1 MADTTLLQMRN
12 IHYSYGGFEALR
24 GVDLDIRSGE
34 IHALVGEHR
43 AGKSTLMRILG
54 GNLVPKRGDIVLK
67 GRPVQFF
74 SPQDA
79 MSRGI
84 GMVYQSIMVIPSL
97 NAIENIYSG
106 RMPGAWLG
114 YRRYGRMLTE
124 SRKLLKDL
132 GQEFDLLTPLSELS
146 VVQQQMVEVA
156 RILAISPDI
165 LILDEI
171 SNRMNDEELVQ
182 LFRILAD
189 FRKAGK
195 SIIYITQNF
204 DEIFELADRVTVL
217 QDGYRKSTEMVADL
231 DRMRLYRLA
240 FDAVLETPGT
250 QSRGVPEEERQ
261 LMALRRYNRSLIED
275 LPVGVMI
282 FDREGTVFQA
292 NQSVAGILDVE
303 PASLIGRKLGDF
315 SLSEDSLIND
325 EILTTLSGRGKGAWE
340 GISIG
345 NAKFVKA
352 RILPLHDE
360 DYSYLGALL
369 TLEDASLSAS
379 VKEYLTEAEKH
390 QYTAELAAG
399 VAHEVN
405 NPLGIINNYLELL
418 KLKERDDD
426 DLIKLEKMQKEIRRI
441 TEIIGS
447 LLSFSRLP
455 RKNEDEVSLVELL
468 DEVLLL
474 LGHRLA
480 EKRIKLEKRFQT
492 DPALTAGDENRLKQ
506 VFINLLMNSLEAV
519 LDEGRIA
526 VEISKAGRFLRV
538 RVSDNGHG
546 IPQDLEESVFQP
558 FFTTKLTKTNT
569 GLGLSIC
576 DHIIKA
582 HGGTISYE
590 STPGEWTSFDVLL
603 PRTYR
608 PSAKERV

>member
-1 MADTTLLQMRN
+1 MAATTLLRMRN

-24 GVDLDIRSGE
+24 GVDLDIRAGE

-54 GNLVPKRGDIVLK
+54 GNLQPQRGRIILK
-67 GRPVQFF
+67 GRMVTLD

-79 MSRGI
+79 IAMGI
-84 GMVYQSIMVIPSL
+84 GMVYQSMMVIPSL
-97 NAIENIYSG
+97 NAVENIWSG
-106 RMPGAWLG
+106 RMPGAWFG
-114 YRRYGRMLTE
+114 FRRYGRMLEE
-124 SRKLLKDL
+124 SRRLLKEM
-132 GQEFDLLTPLSELS
+132 GQVFDLMRPLSELS
-146 VVQQQMVEVA
+146 VAQQQMVELA
-156 RILAISPDI
+156 RILALEPEI

-171 SNRMNDEELVQ
+171 SNRLNDEELTH

-189 FRKAGK
+189 FRKQGK

-204 DEIFELADRVTVL
+204 NEIFELADRVTVL
-217 QDGYRKSTEMVADL
+217 QDGYRKSTETVADL
-231 DRMRLYRLA
+231 DRMRLFRLA
-240 FDAVLETPGT
+240 FDAMLENPGS
-250 QSRGVPEEERQ
+250 QASGAIQDERRI
-261 LMALRRYNRSLIED
+261 MALRHYNHNIIED
-275 LPVGVMI
+275 LPVGVLI
-282 FDREGTVFQA
+282 LDRDAAVYQANHAALDLLGNDREELVGKSFSDLA
-292 NQSVAGILDVE
+292 FSVDEALEESILE
-303 PASLIGRKLGDF
+303 
-315 SLSEDSLIND
+315 
-325 EILTTLSGRGKGAWE
+325 TLLHRGKGAWE
-340 GISIG
+340 GVPVG
-345 NAKFVKA
+345 NAQFVKV
-352 RILPLHDE
+352 RVLPMHDE

-379 VKEYLTEAEKH
+379 VQEYLTEAEKH

-426 DLIKLEKMQKEIRRI
+426 DQVKLEKIQKEIRRI
-441 TEIIGS
+441 TEIVGS
-447 LLSFSRLP
+447 LLSFSRIP
-455 RKNEDEVSLVELL
+455 KKSDVEVSLVELL

-474 LGHRLA
+474 LGHRIA
-480 EKRIKLEKRFQT
+480 EKKIKLEKRYQT
-492 DPALTAGDENRLKQ
+492 DPATITGDENKLKQ

-526 VEISKAGRFLRV
+526 VEITKAGRFLRV

-546 IPQDLEESVFQP
+546 ITTDVGESVFRP

-576 DHIIKA
+576 DHIVKG
-582 HGGTISYE
+582 HGGSLSFE

-603 PRTYR
+603 PREIE
-608 PSAKERV
+608 AKSKEV

>member
-1 MADTTLLQMRN
+1 MADTTQLRMRN

-24 GVDLDIRSGE
+24 GVDLDVRAGE
-34 IHALVGEHR
+34 VHAIVGEHR

-54 GNLVPKRGDIVLK
+54 GNLSPQKGELILK
-67 GRPVQFF
+67 GRPVVFA
-74 SPQDA
+74 SPQEA
-79 MSRGI
+79 MYRGI
-84 GMVYQSIMVIPSL
+84 GMVYQSLMVIPSL
-97 NAIENIYSG
+97 NAVENIYSG

-114 YRRYGRMLTE
+114 YRRYGKMLRE
-124 SRKLLKDL
+124 SRRLLKEL
-132 GQEFDLLTPLSELS
+132 GQEFDLMTPLSELS
-146 VVQQQMVEVA
+146 VAQQQMVEIA
-156 RILAISPDI
+156 RILALSPEI

-171 SNRMNDEELVQ
+171 SNRLNDEELVH
-182 LFRILAD
+182 LFRILSD

-217 QDGYRKSTEMVADL
+217 QDGYRKSTESVSEL

-240 FDAVLETPGT
+240 FDAVLESPGSQT
-250 QSRGVPEEERQ
+250 RGAPEEERQ
-261 LMALRRYNRSLIED
+261 LMALRRYNRNLIED
-275 LPVGVMI
+275 LPVGVVI
-282 FDREGTVFQA
+282 FDRDGTVFQA
-292 NQSVAGILDVE
+292 NQSAAGILGAE
-303 PASLIGRKLGDF
+303 ASTIIGRKLGEF
-315 SLSEDSLIND
+315 PLSEDDGLNE
-325 EILTTLSGRGKGAWE
+325 EIRTTLAERGKGAWE
-340 GISIG
+340 GVSIG
-345 NAKFVKA
+345 KAKFVKA

-418 KLKERDDD
+418 KLKERDEDSQ
-426 DLIKLEKMQKEIRRI
+426 IKLEKIQKEIRRI

-455 RKNEDEVSLVELL
+455 RKNEAEVSLVELL

-474 LGHRLA
+474 LGHRIA
-480 EKRIKLEKRFQT
+480 EKQIKLETRFQT
-492 DPALTAGDENRLKQ
+492 DPATVSGDENRLKQ

-526 VEISKAGRFLRV
+526 VEISKAGRFFRV

-546 IPQDLEESVFQP
+546 IPLDIEESVFQP

-582 HGGTISYE
+582 HSGTLTYE

-603 PRTYR
+603 PRTTITGK
-608 PSAKERV
+608 SEG

>member
-1 MADTTLLQMRN
+1 VADSTLLQMRN

-24 GVDLDIRSGE
+24 GVDLDIRAGE
-34 IHALVGEHR
+34 VHAIVGEHR

-54 GNLVPKRGDIVLK
+54 GNLVPDKGEIVLK
-67 GRPVQFF
+67 GRPVLFAT
-74 SPQDA
+74 PQEA
-79 MSRGI
+79 MFRGI
-84 GMVYQSIMVIPSL
+84 GMVYQSLMVIPSL
-97 NAIENIYSG
+97 NAVENIYSG

-114 YRRYGRMLTE
+114 YRRYGKMLIE
-124 SRKLLKDL
+124 SRRLLKEL
-132 GQEFDLLTPLSELS
+132 GQEFNLLTPISDLS
-146 VVQQQMVEVA
+146 VAQQQMVEVA
-156 RILAISPDI
+156 RILALSPDI

-171 SNRMNDEELVQ
+171 SNRLNDEELVH

-189 FRKAGK
+189 YRKAGK

-204 DEIFELADRVTVL
+204 DEIFELADRVTVI
-217 QDGYRKSTEMVADL
+217 QEGYRKSTETVADL

-240 FDAVLETPGT
+240 FDAVLETPGA
-250 QSRGVPEEERQ
+250 QGRGAPEEERQ
-261 LMALRRYNRSLIED
+261 LLALRRYNRSLIED
-275 LPVGVMI
+275 LPIGVMI
-282 FDREGTVFQA
+282 VDREGTVYQA
-292 NQSVAGILDVE
+292 NQSAAGILGAK
-303 PASLIGRKLGDF
+303 PAELVGKKLGEF
-315 SLSEDSLIND
+315 RLSEDKKLND
-325 EILTTLSGRGKGAWE
+325 DIMTTLSERGKGAWE
-340 GISIG
+340 GVSIG
-345 NAKFVKA
+345 TAKFVKA

-426 DLIKLEKMQKEIRRI
+426 SLVKLEKIQKEIRRI
-441 TEIIGS
+441 TEIVGS

-455 RKNEDEVSLVELL
+455 GKNEAEVSLVELL

-474 LGHRLA
+474 LGHRFA

-492 DPALTAGDENRLKQ
+492 DPARITGDENRLKQ

-519 LDEGRIA
+519 LDEGSIA
-526 VEISKAGRFLRV
+526 VEITKAGRFLRV

-546 IPQDLEESVFQP
+546 IPLDIEGSVFQP

-576 DHIIKA
+576 DHIVKA
-582 HGGTISYE
+582 HGGTLSYE
-590 STPGEWTSFDVLL
+590 STPGEWTSFDILL
-603 PRTYR
+603 PRTSR
-608 PSAKERV
+608 PAAQ

>member
-1 MADTTLLQMRN
+1 
-12 IHYSYGGFEALR
+12 
-24 GVDLDIRSGE
+24 
-34 IHALVGEHR
+34 
-43 AGKSTLMRILG
+43 
-54 GNLVPKRGDIVLK
+54 
-67 GRPVQFF
+67 
-74 SPQDA
+74 
-79 MSRGI
+79 
-84 GMVYQSIMVIPSL
+84 
-97 NAIENIYSG
+97 
-106 RMPGAWLG
+106 
-114 YRRYGRMLTE
+114 
-124 SRKLLKDL
+124 
-132 GQEFDLLTPLSELS
+132 
-146 VVQQQMVEVA
+146 
-156 RILAISPDI
+156 
-165 LILDEI
+165 
-171 SNRMNDEELVQ
+171 EELVH
-182 LFRILAD
+182 LFRILED

-217 QDGYRKSTEMVADL
+217 QDGYRKSTETVAEL

-261 LMALRRYNRSLIED
+261 LLALRRYSHSLIED

-282 FDREGTVFQA
+282 FDREGMVYQA
-292 NQSVAGILDVE
+292 NHSAAGILETE
-303 PASLIGRKLGDF
+303 PSFLIGRTLGDF
-315 SLSEDSLIND
+315 SLSEDRLIND
-325 EILTTLSGRGKGAWE
+325 EIRTTLSNRGKGAWE
-340 GISIG
+340 GVSIG
-345 NAKFVKA
+345 RAKFVKA

-360 DYSYLGALL
+360 DFSYLGALL

-426 DLIKLEKMQKEIRRI
+426 DLIKLDKIQKEIRRI
-441 TEIIGS
+441 TEIVGS

-455 RKNEDEVSLVELL
+455 RKNEAVVSLVELL

-474 LGHRLA
+474 LGHRFA

-492 DPALTAGDENRLKQ
+492 DPALTKGDENRLKQ

-526 VEISKAGRFLRV
+526 VDISKAGEFLRV

-546 IPQDLEESVFQP
+546 IPLDLEESVFQP

-582 HGGTISYE
+582 HGGTLSYE

-603 PRTYR
+603 PRTSR
-608 PSAKERV
+608 PSAQERV